1 MPGRHVGN
9 ATMVPSRT
17 NWCASSLRY
26 ALISG
31 ELGSNLRL
39 VCMVSPSAPHP
50 NGNVR
55 VFPLPVGRHRD
66 FEDTGGLISNVT
78 EEEIAVVVHSAS
90 RNIVRQARGMFESS
104 DFLSLDRLGIEAPYH
119 ALILFPRFPDGQA
132 RGRDRKSTRL
142 NSSHTVI
149 SYAVFCLKKK
159 KYTTTVYSYSGL
171 GSSLRIRKSRPT
183 ECQTAYNLLRWRVIA
198 GLHRHLCESVCQRCP
213 TARVC

>member
-9 ATMVPSRT
+9 ATMVHSRT

-119 ALILFPRFPDGQA
+119 ALILFPRFGGRIIFRITPVRGHVVKLSIAPEFHPPACGPDNTYWKIGVPITC
-132 RGRDRKSTRL
+132 GR
-142 NSSHTVI
+142 
-149 SYAVFCLKKK
+149 
-159 KYTTTVYSYSGL
+159 
-171 GSSLRIRKSRPT
+171 
-183 ECQTAYNLLRWRVIA
+183 LLV
-198 GLHRHLCESVCQRCP
+198 
-213 TARVC
+213 